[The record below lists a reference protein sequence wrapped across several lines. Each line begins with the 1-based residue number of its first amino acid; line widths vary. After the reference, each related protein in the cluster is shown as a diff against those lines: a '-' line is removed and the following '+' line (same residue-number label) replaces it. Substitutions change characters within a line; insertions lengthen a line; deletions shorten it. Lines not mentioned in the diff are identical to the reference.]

1 MSRFIVNDPYLSF
14 LTQIFITNIYSL
26 SILVGSFNA
35 GGLTFLCSFIS
46 KNN

>member
-1 MSRFIVNDPYLSF
+1 MNRFIVNDPYLSF

-35 GGLTFLCSFIS
+35 GGLTFFESLKS
-46 KNN
+46 